1 MMIDVTNAHRAD
13 LALAALQD
21 FVVQTKV
28 DSARDA
34 IADLISNLIH
44 LARGR
49 GLDAERLITQAMG
62 MTAQEVAEDPEGDMA
77 SVQRA
82 FRTLLPSDT

>member
-1 MMIDVTNAHRAD
+1 MIDVTNAHRAD
-13 LALAALQD
+13 LALAALRD
-21 FVVQTKV
+21 FVVQTNV
-28 DSARDA
+28 DTARDA
-34 IADLISNLIH
+34 IADLIDNLIH

-49 GLDAERLITQAMG
+49 GLDADRLVTQALG
-62 MTAQEVAEDPEGDMA
+62 VTAQEVAEDPEGDMA

>member
-1 MMIDVTNAHRAD
+1 MIDVTNAHRAD
-13 LALAALQD
+13 LALAALHD
-21 FVVQTKV
+21 FVVNTKV
-28 DSARDA
+28 DTARDA

-49 GLDAERLITQAMG
+49 GLDAEQLVAEALG

-77 SVQRA
+77 SVQRS
-82 FRTLLPSDT
+82 FRTLFPSDS

>member
-1 MMIDVTNAHRAD
+1 MIDVTNAHRSD
-13 LALAALQD
+13 LALTALQD
-21 FVVQTKV
+21 FVLTTKV
-28 DSARDA
+28 DTARDA

-49 GLDAERLITQAMG
+49 GLDAERLMTQAMG

>member
-1 MMIDVTNAHRAD
+1 MIDVTNAHRAD
-13 LALAALQD
+13 LALAALHD
-21 FVVQTKV
+21 FVVNTKV
-28 DSARDA
+28 DTARDA

-49 GLDAERLITQAMG
+49 GLDAERLVAQALG
-62 MTAQEVAEDPEGDMA
+62 MTAQEVTEDLEGDMA

-82 FRTLLPSDT
+82 FRTLLPSDS

>member
-1 MMIDVTNAHRAD
+1 MTDVTNAHRAD
-13 LALAALQD
+13 LALAALRD
-21 FVVQTKV
+21 FVVETNV
-28 DSARDA
+28 DTARDA
-34 IADLISNLIH
+34 IADLIGNLIH

-49 GLDAERLITQAMG
+49 GLDADWLVTQALG

-77 SVQRA
+77 SVQRT